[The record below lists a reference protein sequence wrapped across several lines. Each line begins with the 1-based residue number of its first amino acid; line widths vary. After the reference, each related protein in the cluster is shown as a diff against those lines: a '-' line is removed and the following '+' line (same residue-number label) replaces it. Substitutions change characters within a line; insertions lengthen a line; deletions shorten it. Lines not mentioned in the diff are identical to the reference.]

1 MWVWKYTL
9 SKLTYKLQLHIL
21 VRAIT
26 TIVNHSLI
34 SEWTPSS
41 STTES
46 TYMFTEVDL
55 KLSYMFVLADFCFD
69 LYMGIYCVLRVQN
82 TYRRYVKVSP
92 DFALFKYGSFRC
104 VPDDLDAIWRKEIA
118 LFRDF
123 SESKVAKMSN
133 FRNFDGFSR
142 VLLGA
147 FRDAFWDVYVL
158 SVHVLGMKKYLLT
171 FLYLNI
177 EVSGVSQM
185 I

>member
-9 SKLTYKLQLHIL
+9 SKLTYKLELHIL

-46 TYMFTEVDL
+46 TYMFTEADL

-118 LFRDF
+118 LLWGF
-123 SESKVAKMSN
+123 SESKIAKMSN
-133 FRNFDGFSR
+133 FRNFDGFGR
-142 VLLGA
+142 VLLGT
-147 FRDAFWDVYVL
+147 FWGKVEDMYMVL
-158 SVHVLGMKKYLLT
+158 VHVLGIKKYFPT
-171 FLYLNI
+171 FIYVHM
-177 EVSGVSQM
+177 EV
-185 I
+185 